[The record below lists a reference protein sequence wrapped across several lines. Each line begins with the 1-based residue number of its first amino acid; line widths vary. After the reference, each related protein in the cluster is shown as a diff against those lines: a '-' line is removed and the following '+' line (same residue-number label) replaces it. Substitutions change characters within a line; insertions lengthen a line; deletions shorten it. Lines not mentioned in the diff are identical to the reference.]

1 MTDEQQEKARR
12 AYRRVKKA
20 LDNERAMSARFLSG
34 SRKEAKL
41 AELDDAL
48 DGLKILGEVIGGII
62 EAEAAATQEP
72 LL

>member
-1 MTDEQQEKARR
+1 MTEEQQERARR

-20 LDNERAMSARFLSG
+20 LDNERVMSARFLSG

-62 EAEAAATQEP
+62 EEEAAATQEP

>member
-62 EAEAAATQEP
+62 EAEAAATQES

>member
-20 LDNERAMSARFLSG
+20 LDNERVMSDRFLSG